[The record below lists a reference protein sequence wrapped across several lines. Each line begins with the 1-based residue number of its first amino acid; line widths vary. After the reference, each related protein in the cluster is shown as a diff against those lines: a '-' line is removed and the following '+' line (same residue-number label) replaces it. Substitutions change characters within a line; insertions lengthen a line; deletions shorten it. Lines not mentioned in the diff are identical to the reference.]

1 MGLGIPVDLALLEY
15 LAGLAVLL
23 FLEDQGDHLV
33 PLVLVDLGA
42 HWDHR
47 VLWLLCLLFHQ
58 PALRV
63 LTVQV
68 DLFVRDYLECQGF
81 PYHR

>member
-1 MGLGIPVDLALLEY
+1 LGLGIPVDLALLEY

-23 FLEDQGDHLV
+23 FLEDQ
-33 PLVLVDLGA
+33 GA